1 MSETADRAGELADLL
16 EGLERLVVE
25 LVGRELDRRL
35 LPPAWL
41 TLEEA
46 AQRYRTTPAA
56 LRKRAQRGQLPGAV
70 RDGSRWLLDA
80 AVYDQALAL
89 GALAGHDQGK
99 GSRRANGRAH
109 GTGG

>member
-1 MSETADRAGELADLL
+1 MTVTADRTDELARL
-16 EGLERLVVE
+16 LERLVAE
-25 LVGRELDRRL
+25 LVGRELDRRQL
-35 LPPAWL
+35 APAWL

-46 AQRYRTTPAA
+46 AERYRTTPAA
-56 LRKRAQRGQLPGAV
+56 LRKRAQRGQLPGAA

-80 AVYDQALAL
+80 TVYDQALAL
-89 GALAGHDQGK
+89 GALAGHDRVK